1 MRIEAWGLAVCD
13 VRFLASHISTIARR
27 KNIVAEL
34 VEVFKITPADCLIIY
49 LCLSIVW
56 SKQKHLTDSTYS
68 QKKQTKDKE
77 LIKSKIKTNVYQ
89 IKPDSNV
96 ALHKHQK
103 YDEIFYC
110 IKGEVFGVLE
120 NEEKALTV
128 GEYWR
133 IRTP

>member
-1 MRIEAWGLAVCD
+1 M
-13 VRFLASHISTIARR
+13 
-27 KNIVAEL
+27 
-34 VEVFKITPADCLIIY
+34 
-49 LCLSIVW
+49 
-56 SKQKHLTDSTYS
+56 HLTDSTYS

-96 ALHKHQK
+96 ALHKHQM

-110 IKGEVFGVLE
+110 IKGEGFGVLE

>member
-1 MRIEAWGLAVCD
+1 M
-13 VRFLASHISTIARR
+13 
-27 KNIVAEL
+27 
-34 VEVFKITPADCLIIY
+34 
-49 LCLSIVW
+49 
-56 SKQKHLTDSTYS
+56 
-68 QKKQTKDKE
+68 DKE

-89 IKPDSNV
+89 ITSDSNV